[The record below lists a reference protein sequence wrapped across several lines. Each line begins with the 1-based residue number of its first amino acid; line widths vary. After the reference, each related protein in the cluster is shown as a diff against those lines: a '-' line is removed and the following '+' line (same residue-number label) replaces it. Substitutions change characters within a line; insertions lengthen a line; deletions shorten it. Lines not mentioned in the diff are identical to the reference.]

1 MTPSEIVEQ
10 PYDKNKLLPKYLSMR
25 GLRLEDS
32 VETYMRTPP
41 VMVLSSDSVLIVA
54 EKMYA
59 DNIGAVIVMR
69 RGSPA
74 GIITERD
81 ILKKIVID
89 RKNPAKTTAQEVMST
104 PLVWIESNETVADA
118 LELMRENNVRR
129 LAVIRNG
136 RLVGMVTERRLT
148 LSYEKR

>member
-1 MTPSEIVEQ
+1 M
-10 PYDKNKLLPKYLSMR
+10 K
-25 GLRLEDS
+25 DS

-41 VMVLSSDSVLIVA
+41 VMVLSSDNVLKVA

-81 ILKKIVID
+81 IVKKIVID

>member
-1 MTPSEIVEQ
+1 L
-10 PYDKNKLLPKYLSMR
+10 KNT
-25 GLRLEDS
+25 

-41 VMVLSSDSVLIVA
+41 VMVLSSDRVLKVA
-54 EKMYA
+54 EKMHA
-59 DNIGAVIVMR
+59 EDIGAVIVMR

-81 ILKKIVID
+81 IVKKIIID
-89 RKNPAKTTAQEVMST
+89 QKNPAKTTAEEIMST
-104 PLVWIESNETVADA
+104 PLVWIESDETVADA

-136 RLVGMVTERRLT
+136 RLVGLVTERRLT
-148 LSYEKR
+148 GSYEKQ

>member
-1 MTPSEIVEQ
+1 
-10 PYDKNKLLPKYLSMR
+10 MR
-25 GLRLEDS
+25 GLRLRDS

-54 EKMYA
+54 ERMYA

>member
-1 MTPSEIVEQ
+1 M
-10 PYDKNKLLPKYLSMR
+10 KNT
-25 GLRLEDS
+25 

-41 VMVLSSDSVLIVA
+41 VMVLSSDRVLKVA
-54 EKMYA
+54 EKMHA
-59 DNIGAVIVMR
+59 EDIGAVIVMR

-81 ILKKIVID
+81 IVKKIIID
-89 RKNPAKTTAQEVMST
+89 QKNPAKTTAEEIMST
-104 PLVWIESNETVADA
+104 PLVWIESDETVADA

-136 RLVGMVTERRLT
+136 RLVGLVTERRLT
-148 LSYEKR
+148 GSYEKQ

>member
-1 MTPSEIVEQ
+1 MKDTVE
-10 PYDKNKLLPKYLSMR
+10 S
-25 GLRLEDS
+25 
-32 VETYMRTPP
+32 YMRAPP
-41 VMVLSSDSVLIVA
+41 VMVLSSDNALTVA

-59 DNIGAVIVMR
+59 ENIGAVIVMR

-81 ILKKIVID
+81 IVKKIVID
-89 RKNPAKTTAQEVMST
+89 RKNLAKTTAEEVMST
-104 PLVWIESNETVADA
+104 PLVWIESDETVADA

-136 RLVGMVTERRLT
+136 RLVGLVTERRLR
-148 LSYEKR
+148 LSYENR

>member
-1 MTPSEIVEQ
+1 
-10 PYDKNKLLPKYLSMR
+10 MR
-25 GLRLEDS
+25 DS

-54 EKMYA
+54 ERMYA

>member
-1 MTPSEIVEQ
+1 VEQ

-25 GLRLEDS
+25 GLRLKDS

-41 VMVLSSDSVLIVA
+41 VMVLSSDNVLKVA

-81 ILKKIVID
+81 IVKKIVID

>member
-1 MTPSEIVEQ
+1 MAGI
-10 PYDKNKLLPKYLSMR
+10 
-25 GLRLEDS
+25 
-32 VETYMRTPP
+32 
-41 VMVLSSDSVLIVA
+41 
-54 EKMYA
+54 
-59 DNIGAVIVMR
+59 VIVRDVMSKDVKVVR
-69 RGSPA
+69 PDTLVKEVVATMNKFEIGSIVVIQGDRPV

>member
-1 MTPSEIVEQ
+1 MKHT
-10 PYDKNKLLPKYLSMR
+10 
-25 GLRLEDS
+25 
-32 VETYMRTPP
+32 VETCMRAPP
-41 VMVLSSDSVLIVA
+41 VMVSSSDNALTVA
-54 EKMYA
+54 EKMHA

-81 ILKKIVID
+81 IVKKIIID
-89 RKNPAKTTAQEVMST
+89 QKNPAKTTAEEIMST
-104 PLVWIESNETVADA
+104 PLVWIESDETVADA

-136 RLVGMVTERRLT
+136 RLVGLVTERRLT
-148 LSYEKR
+148 GSYEKQ

>member
-1 MTPSEIVEQ
+1 
-10 PYDKNKLLPKYLSMR
+10 
-25 GLRLEDS
+25 
-32 VETYMRTPP
+32 
-41 VMVLSSDSVLIVA
+41 MVLSSDSVLIVA
-54 EKMYA
+54 ERMYA